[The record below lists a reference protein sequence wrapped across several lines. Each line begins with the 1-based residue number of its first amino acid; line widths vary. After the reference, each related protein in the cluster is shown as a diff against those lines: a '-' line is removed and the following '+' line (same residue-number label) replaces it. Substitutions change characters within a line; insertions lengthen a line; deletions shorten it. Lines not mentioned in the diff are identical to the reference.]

1 MGYEWVGCS
10 YEPLARIAERVH
22 KEELGHAAFGYRLIR
37 RYLQRE
43 GDRGRELLIKHLAKW
58 YPAGLD
64 MFGKSGSKRQFD
76 YVRWG
81 LRRRS
86 NEQMR
91 DEFTDGGQ
99 QSADQA
105 RDSDSRSGGRPPLQL
120 G

>member
-1 MGYEWVGCS
+1 MDCSASSPTAKARTWVTSGS
-10 YEPLARIAERVH
+10 DAATSRSREIAERVH

-43 GDRGRELLIKHLAKW
+43 GDRGRALLIKHLAKW

-86 NEQMR
+86 NE
-91 DEFTDGGQ
+91 
-99 QSADQA
+99 ADA
-105 RDSDSRSGGRPPLQL
+105 R
-120 G
+120 

>member
-1 MGYEWVGCS
+1 
-10 YEPLARIAERVH
+10 
-22 KEELGHAAFGYRLIR
+22 LIR

-64 MFGKSGSKRQFD
+64 MFGKSGSMRQFD

-91 DEFTDGGQ
+91 DEFTAEVNNLLTKLEIPIPD
-99 QSADQA
+99 AA
-105 RDSDSRSGGRPPLQL
+105 AGRRFS
-120 G
+120 